1 MRYSI
6 NCDLFSHVPCLTSSL
21 HFLPFSAFLES
32 IFLNFP
38 LLRFFL
44 LVRSFSPFKHCV
56 KRTRK
61 IHHRHSCADT
71 RLRSSEE
78 SCKIQKS
85 MKNYT
90 HSRSIQH
97 RYQELQNTITRV
109 TKIGKLTPVFFFAL
123 LLLSPLSSA
132 LVSSLPVSFLPYC
145 TETWLCSSLPFSSL
159 HFSSLLVSVR
169 YSLLFPL
176 RCFPLLLFSCD
187 SRLSGNSRCLYETA
201 FEQSEWLL

>member
-1 MRYSI
+1 M
-6 NCDLFSHVPCLTSSL
+6 PCLTSSL

-44 LVRSFSPFKHCV
+44 LVRSLSPFKHCV
-56 KRTRK
+56 KRTRE

-109 TKIGKLTPVFFFAL
+109 TKFGKLTPVFFFAL

-145 TETWLCSSLPFSSL
+145 TETWLFFFSA
-159 HFSSLLVSVR
+159 
-169 YSLLFPL
+169 
-176 RCFPLLLFSCD
+176 LLFST
-187 SRLSGNSRCLYETA
+187 LLLPACLRPLFSSVPSSLFSSTLI
-201 FEQSEWLL
+201 FL